1 VGCGW
6 SEVKRIPYCVFRK
19 VKRDTQYETRNTIKM
34 QIVTKLDDLRKFRTS
49 LTGTFGLV
57 PTMGYLHDGHISLV
71 KRAKEENDHVGV
83 SIFVNPTQFGPNEDL
98 SRYPRNLDRDLQ
110 LLSSAGADV
119 VWTPTPEIVYPQNFQ
134 TYINVENVSQP
145 LEGKHR
151 PGHFRGVATV
161 VAKLFNTF
169 TPDRAYFGQK
179 DAQQV
184 VVIKQ
189 MARDLNFPLEVI
201 VCPTVREADGL
212 AMSSRNTYLNA
223 DERKAATV
231 LYRALTAAKESFDR
245 GERDAETLRAIMS
258 STIAKESL
266 AREEYVSAADPD
278 TLAELNLIRDS
289 VLISIAARIGK
300 TRLIDNFILP

>member
-1 VGCGW
+1 M
-6 SEVKRIPYCVFRK
+6 K
-19 VKRDTQYETRNTIKM
+19 
-34 QIVTKLDDLRKFRTS
+34 IVITLNDLRKERLS
-49 LTGTFGLV
+49 LPGSFGLV
-57 PTMGYLHDGHISLV
+57 PTMGFLHDGHISLV

-83 SIFVNPTQFGPNEDL
+83 SIFVNPTQFGPNDDL

-119 VWTPTPEIVYPQNFQ
+119 VWTPTAEIVYPQNFQ
-134 TYINVENVSQP
+134 THINVENVSQP

-161 VAKLFNTF
+161 VAKLFNAF
-169 TPDRAYFGQK
+169 TPDRVYFGQK

-184 VVIKQ
+184 IVIKQ

-212 AMSSRNTYLNA
+212 AMSSRNTYLNVE
-223 DERKAATV
+223 ERKAATV

-245 GERDAETLRAIMS
+245 GERDADTLRAILS
-258 STIAKESL
+258 STLAKESL
-266 AREEYVSAADPD
+266 AREEYVSAADPE
-278 TLAELNLIRDS
+278 TLAELNLIQNG
-289 VLISIAARIGK
+289 VLLSMAVRIGK
-300 TRLIDNFILP
+300 TRLIDNFLLP